1 MGREKARPLAHSP
14 PVVVAAGSL
23 TRGRRRRLKGTLHPA
38 PGEGGGSRGG
48 DGGLGET
55 AEREPL
61 RARLPEGERKPP
73 SGSSDLGWIFF
84 PRGAGGPRG
93 RGCGGAKECGSVYG
107 SWRGGERRRLPPPT
121 LSPRG
126 GIRLVTSALP
136 LSWPFNWLECVER
149 HGLIL
154 TPARAS
160 FLVKFVWAC
169 K

>member
-1 MGREKARPLAHSP
+1 MGA
-14 PVVVAAGSL
+14 
-23 TRGRRRRLKGTLHPA
+23 
-38 PGEGGGSRGG
+38 GEGTGAW
-48 DGGLGET
+48 GET
-55 AEREPL
+55 EKREPL
-61 RARLPEGERKPP
+61 KASLPEGERKPP
-73 SGSSDLGWIFF
+73 SGSSDLRWIFF
-84 PRGAGGPRG
+84 PEGGGGPPREG
-93 RGCGGAKECGSVYG
+93 GGGAEECGSVYG

-136 LSWPFNWLECVER
+136 LSWFFNWLERVAR